1 MYSGGGTSSFSNGT
15 TGNYDY
21 MLYTKC
27 MILGQIGNNIYIV
40 NSSRYGI
47 YYYNGSSLNPT
58 YIEVEDK
65 DAILDYIPESWL
77 LYMNDTI
84 GTARYIFCYNHDTLV
99 SLGIEKD

>member
-1 MYSGGGTSSFSNGT
+1 MYSGGGTYNYANVT

-21 MLYTKC
+21 GLYTHC
-27 MILGQIGNNIYIV
+27 MILGQIGDNIYIA
-40 NSSRYGI
+40 NRSKHGI
-47 YYYNGSSLNPT
+47 QHYDNPSQNPA

-84 GTARYIFCYNHDTLV
+84 GTARHIFCYSHDTLV